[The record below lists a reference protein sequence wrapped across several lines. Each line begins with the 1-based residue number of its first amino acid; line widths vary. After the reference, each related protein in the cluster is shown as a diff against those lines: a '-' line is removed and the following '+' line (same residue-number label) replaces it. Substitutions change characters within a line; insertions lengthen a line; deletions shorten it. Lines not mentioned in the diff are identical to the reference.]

1 MQSKDSL
8 IRNLLNYFFVYYLS
22 LQKKMGKFL
31 TWIIVIIVSLFTIYL
46 FFATAYTYSD
56 GNRAGRLI
64 KFSHKGYV
72 FKTYEGD
79 LNLGGVNSTNGGIL
93 INNMW
98 QFSVHDKTVADSLS
112 KLEGHDI
119 TLHYEEKMHALPW
132 RGDSRY
138 IVDKIIEVK

>member
-1 MQSKDSL
+1 M
-8 IRNLLNYFFVYYLS
+8 R
-22 LQKKMGKFL
+22 KFL
-31 TWIIVIIVSLFTIYL
+31 VCTIILIIAGLTIYFL
-46 FFATAYTYSD
+46 FVTAYTYSD

-79 LNLGGVNSTNGGIL
+79 LNLGGVNTTNGGIL

-98 QFSVHDKTVADSLS
+98 EFSVNDSAVANALS
-112 KLEGHDI
+112 KLEGKDI
-119 TLHYEEKMHALPW
+119 TVHYKEKINALPW